1 MSRNSGSAVWIKESV
16 CYIGDSRK
24 TEPVKKKV
32 FMLFLKER
40 ILLFLP
46 FIKGRQNGF
55 SEMPDLTM

>member
-16 CYIGDSRK
+16 CYIGDNRK

-40 ILLFLP
+40 ILLLLP

-55 SEMPDLTM
+55 SEMPGLIM